1 MSSQLLFRGRMR
13 RTLDPKH
20 RLMLPGAFRDVLGAR
35 AQGLALPGAAGDR
48 FMLTCYDG
56 CLAGFPM
63 ADWQAFEASLA
74 AVQNASRRLRD
85 FRRLVVG
92 SAEEL
97 VFDPQGRVRLSD
109 AHLAYAGIEKDV
121 ELVGQLEKFEIWS
134 PERLAQTLEQDFSDV
149 AAELADRGVEIPL

>member
-1 MSSQLLFRGRMR
+1 MSSQLLFRGRLKR
-13 RTLDPKH
+13 SLDPKH
-20 RLMLPGAFRDVLGAR
+20 RLMLPGAFRDVLASR
-35 AQGLALPGAAGDR
+35 PGEGGDGNR

-74 AVQNASRRLRD
+74 SVQNASRKLRD
-85 FRRLVVG
+85 FRRLVIG

-97 VFDPQGRVRLSD
+97 ALDAQGRVRLSE
-109 AHLAYAGIEKDV
+109 AHLAYAGIEKEV

-134 PERLAQTLEQDFSDV
+134 PEHLARTPEQDFSDV
-149 AAELADRGVEIPL
+149 AAELVDRGVDLPL